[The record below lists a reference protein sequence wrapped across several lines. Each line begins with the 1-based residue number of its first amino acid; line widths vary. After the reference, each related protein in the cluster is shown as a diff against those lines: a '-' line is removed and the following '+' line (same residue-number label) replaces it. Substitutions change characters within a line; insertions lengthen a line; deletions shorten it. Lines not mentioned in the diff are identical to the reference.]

1 MVRNMDAEWMKYLE
15 YAEMN
20 EILTMVR
27 NVKQLSLNFLF
38 KHLKEEFTVSEV
50 FRTASGVKR

>member
-1 MVRNMDAEWMKYLE
+1 MKYLE

-20 EILTMVR
+20 EILAMVR

-50 FRTASGVKR
+50 FRTASCVNR